1 MDKQWTVESN
11 EQVEVY
17 NNFESMKL
25 NEKLLRGIFCYGF
38 EKPSA
43 V

>member
-1 MDKQWTVESN
+1 MG
-11 EQVEVY
+11 
-17 NNFESMKL
+17 L

-43 V
+43 VQ